1 MHQRIAIIGGGWSG
15 LSAAA
20 RLCQDTSTAR
30 RDVVVFEAAPQLGG
44 RARGLL
50 WEGLPIDNGQ
60 HLLLGCYEATRS
72 LLAWAGAFPKAWTQT
87 SLEWT
92 SIRSGS
98 QPLGLRIPSTAW
110 PRRLLDAAQA
120 APPIDLV
127 GWPLGARWGLA
138 KLLFKARTCG
148 WHASGSAA
156 AWLSPLSLD
165 ATVREGFCR
174 PLIEG
179 ALNTEWSQASAAVFL
194 RVLKDSIGAEAGA
207 TDALHPAGNLSASGI
222 NQIAS
227 RLETSGVQI
236 QMGSR
241 VSAIHPENTRWRL
254 EGDDQGGLFD
264 EVVFCLSARDTAR
277 IWSRSELPG
286 TPEVDRWS
294 LVEPRGIATLWL
306 DWPMTLGRSLP
317 AHRLNAIA
325 TSAGTV
331 IVGLARPPGPWGQ
344 VLSLVASAVPP
355 ASDWT
360 QATSAL
366 WEAADLWLAPQAACP
381 IAALRHRITHERH
394 ATWACTA
401 DAVDSGAAWGRS
413 SLGIKGLWRAG
424 DDLCLGYPATIE
436 SAVRSGRQT
445 ADLLLL
451 EEGQEGLRQS

>member
-207 TDALHPAGNLSASGI
+207 TDALHPAENLSASGI

-236 QMGSR
+236 QIGSR
-241 VSAIHPENTRWRL
+241 DSAIHP
-254 EGDDQGGLFD
+254 
-264 EVVFCLSARDTAR
+264 
-277 IWSRSELPG
+277 
-286 TPEVDRWS
+286 
-294 LVEPRGIATLWL
+294 
-306 DWPMTLGRSLP
+306 
-317 AHRLNAIA
+317 
-325 TSAGTV
+325 
-331 IVGLARPPGPWGQ
+331 
-344 VLSLVASAVPP
+344 
-355 ASDWT
+355 
-360 QATSAL
+360 
-366 WEAADLWLAPQAACP
+366 
-381 IAALRHRITHERH
+381 
-394 ATWACTA
+394 
-401 DAVDSGAAWGRS
+401 
-413 SLGIKGLWRAG
+413 
-424 DDLCLGYPATIE
+424 
-436 SAVRSGRQT
+436 
-445 ADLLLL
+445 
-451 EEGQEGLRQS
+451 